1 VSTAGDQ
8 VAIAPGTLERE
19 WEEGGRRYFHYH
31 TTDPMV
37 NWFAFASA
45 RYAVKKVMHDGV
57 AIEVYY
63 HPAHSA
69 NVDRMIAATATSLD
83 LFGAGFGP
91 YPLPE
96 LRIVE
101 VPSTWQMGAAVAF
114 PGTIF
119 FVEDRGFLT
128 DARDSTRLDIVT
140 RRVAH
145 EVAHE
150 WWGMQLSPAPG
161 PGATML
167 VESFAKYGEQRVLA
181 ATHGEGMV
189 EELMSYD
196 QDRYLSGRTGA
207 EESEVPLTQVAD
219 ESWLYY
225 GKGGVVMNALRAL
238 VGQEALDRSLQRL
251 LQEHGGPDGR
261 ATTGDFLAILHDEV
275 PEEYHEQVD
284 EWLGEVVL
292 YDLSVPA
299 ATASQLPDGRY
310 EVTVELEASKLRG
323 DSATTLDEAVDVAVY
338 GADSLLALEHPLISA
353 KDTTLSILVSERP
366 IRVTVDP
373 FVRRLDRERS
383 DNERNFISIP

>member
-1 VSTAGDQ
+1 VPLAPGDSATFTFSLGVQQPALRAAGFDESLAANGSFLINTRIFPWPGFNRGYEVDDSYERRRLGLPVPAPADRVALSWITFETTVSTSGDQ
-8 VAIAPGTLERE
+8 LAIAPGTLERE
-19 WEEGGRRYFHYH
+19 WEQGGRRYFHYRSGA
-31 TTDPMV
+31 PMV

-45 RYAVKKVMHDGV
+45 RYAVKKVVHDGV

-69 NVDRMIAATATSLD
+69 NIDRMIAATATSLD

-91 YPLPE
+91 YPHPE

-128 DARDSTRLDIVT
+128 DARDSSRLDIVT

-150 WWGMQLSPAPG
+150 WWGMQLSPAAA

-207 EESEVPLTQVAD
+207 EESEVPLTPGHRRIVALLRQGWRGH
-219 ESWLYY
+219 ERAA
-225 GKGGVVMNALRAL
+225 GTGGTGGARSVTPAVAAGAWRA
-238 VGQEALDRSLQRL
+238 RWPR
-251 LQEHGGPDGR
+251 H
-261 ATTGDFLAILHDEV
+261 H
-275 PEEYHEQVD
+275 
-284 EWLGEVVL
+284 
-292 YDLSVPA
+292 
-299 ATASQLPDGRY
+299 
-310 EVTVELEASKLRG
+310 
-323 DSATTLDEAVDVAVY
+323 
-338 GADSLLALEHPLISA
+338 
-353 KDTTLSILVSERP
+353 
-366 IRVTVDP
+366 
-373 FVRRLDRERS
+373 RRLPRH
-383 DNERNFISIP
+383 PA

>member
-1 VSTAGDQ
+1 
-8 VAIAPGTLERE
+8 
-19 WEEGGRRYFHYH
+19 
-31 TTDPMV
+31 
-37 NWFAFASA
+37 
-45 RYAVKKVMHDGV
+45 
-57 AIEVYY
+57 
-63 HPAHSA
+63 
-69 NVDRMIAATATSLD
+69 MIAATAMSLD

-91 YPLPE
+91 YPHPE

-140 RRVAH
+140 RRIAH
-145 EVAHE
+145 EVAHQ

-181 ATHGEGMV
+181 ASHGEAMV
-189 EELMSYD
+189 EELMQYD

-207 EESEVPLTQVAD
+207 GESEVPLVQAGD

-238 VGQEALDRSLQRL
+238 VGQEALDRSLRRL
-251 LQEHGGPDGR
+251 LQEHGGPNGL
-261 ATTGDFLAILHDEV
+261 ATAADFLDILHEEV
-275 PEEYHEQVD
+275 PEEYHAQVD
-284 EWLGEVVL
+284 EWLTEVVL

-299 ATASQLPDGRY
+299 ATASQRPDGRFD
-310 EVTVELEASKLRG
+310 VTVDLKASKTKG
-323 DSATTLDEAVDVAVY
+323 DRATALDETVDVAVY
-338 GADSLLALEHPLISA
+338 GADSLLALEQPLLSG
-353 KDTTLSILVSERP
+353 KDTTLAITVGARP
-366 IRVTVDP
+366 TRVTFDP
-373 FVRRLDRERS
+373 FIHRLDRERS
-383 DNERNFISIP
+383 DNERRVISIP